1 MSEERDIK
9 EFDTVADSY
18 DDGLKYLL
26 GPIGGDT
33 EKYAEYKIQLTHNLI
48 HKVDSIMDFGCGIGR
63 SLEYFKEYFSKDN
76 NVKLYGCD
84 TSPESVEIARKKMPD
99 ATFYVNTSVD
109 EFNKIEDKYDLIF
122 LACVFHHID
131 PVDRKEWAEA
141 IKDKLKPGGY
151 IAVFEHNLLNPLTK
165 RVVKKP
171 ENELDHEEWMLSHKE
186 LKNLLI
192 NKDKGIDIFWDGY
205 VLFSPIR
212 FKWTTA
218 FEKCLKWFPLGAQ
231 HCVIVRKK

>member
-1 MSEERDIK
+1 MSEERDIR
-9 EFDTVADSY
+9 EFDTVAQSY
-18 DDGLKYLL
+18 DEGLKILL

-33 EKYAEYKIQLTHNLI
+33 EKYAEYKVQLVKNLI
-48 HKVDSIMDFGCGIGR
+48 RDADSIMDFGCGIGR
-63 SLEYFKEYFSKDN
+63 SLQHFKNYFYNDKSG
-76 NVKLYGCD
+76 KLYGCD
-84 TSPESVEIARKKMPD
+84 TSPESVELAKKELPD

-131 PVDRKEWAEA
+131 PVDRKEWAES
-141 IKDKLKPGGY
+141 IKDKLNPGGY
-151 IAVFEHNLLNPLTK
+151 IAVFEHNLINPLTK

-186 LKNLLI
+186 LKNLLV
-192 NKDKGIDIFWDGY
+192 NKDKGIDVFWDGY

-218 FEKCLKWFPLGAQ
+218 FEKCSKREPL
-231 HCVIVRKK
+231 